1 MGGRDLNHLQEKQ
14 IQKGKMIVWGVVT
27 NNWEKKR
34 SENQRRKG
42 YTHVNADF
50 QSIAKRDKKAFWS
63 KKHKETEEN
72 KSGKD

>member
-63 KKHKETEEN
+63 KKHKETEDN